1 MMLVNV
7 LSETSG
13 SSSESKLFSAFYETP
28 HASACRLVSICT
40 KLCSWKFVMSAPL
53 TNDGA
58 MTWLTT
64 DLKQVMSLG
73 EEALAKLRIMGWNH
87 IQFYY

>member
-1 MMLVNV
+1 
-7 LSETSG
+7 
-13 SSSESKLFSAFYETP
+13 
-28 HASACRLVSICT
+28 
-40 KLCSWKFVMSAPL
+40 MSAPL

-58 MTWLTT
+58 MTWLIT